1 MNKNLLLARSI
12 VSSVI
17 SSLLYIGAVSVML
30 IAAQILPIFLM
41 LVAIIATIS
50 PILIMKLEFNKP
62 IHIMWSTII
71 IATISV
77 WPLVQIADYQ
87 GVIVPLLAIIST
99 IMSYIAYDE
108 M

>member
-17 SSLLYIGAVSVML
+17 SSLLYIGAISVML
-30 IAAQILPIFLM
+30 VASQIFSAILI
-41 LVAIIATIS
+41 LVAITTIIA
-50 PILIMKLEFNKP
+50 PICMMKLEFNSS
-62 IHIMWSTII
+62 IHVMWSTIV
-71 IATISV
+71 IAMIAM

-87 GVIVPLLAIIST
+87 GVIVPSLAIFAT
-99 IMSYIAYDE
+99 IISYIAYEE

>member
-12 VSSVI
+12 VSSIV

-41 LVAIIATIS
+41 LVAIITTIS

-62 IHIMWSTII
+62 KIVAYSSVI
-71 IATISV
+71 IAAISM
-77 WPLVQIADYQ
+77 WPLAQMVGYQ
-87 GVIVPLLAIIST
+87 GVIVPSLAIFAT
-99 IMSYIAYDE
+99 IVSYIAYDE

>member
-12 VSSVI
+12 MSSVI
-17 SSLLYIGAVSVML
+17 SSLLYIGAISVML
-30 IAAQILPIFLM
+30 VASQIFSALLI
-41 LVAIIATIS
+41 LVAIITIIA
-50 PILIMKLEFNKP
+50 PICMMKLEFNKP
-62 IHIMWSTII
+62 IHVMWSSII

-87 GVIVPLLAIIST
+87 GVIVPSLAIFAT
-99 IMSYIAYDE
+99 IISYIAHEE

>member
-17 SSLLYIGAVSVML
+17 SSLLYIGAISVML
-30 IAAQILPIFLM
+30 IAAQIIPILLM
-41 LVAIIATIS
+41 LVAIITTIS

-62 IHIMWSTII
+62 IHVMWSSII
-71 IATISV
+71 IAMISM

-87 GVIVPLLAIIST
+87 GVIVPLLAIFATIISF
-99 IMSYIAYDE
+99 IAYEDF
-108 M
+108 

>member
-12 VSSVI
+12 VSSIV

-41 LVAIIATIS
+41 LVAIITTIS

-62 IHIMWSTII
+62 KIVAYSSVIIAMISMWPLAQMVGYQGVILPIPAI
-71 IATISV
+71 IATI
-77 WPLVQIADYQ
+77 I
-87 GVIVPLLAIIST
+87 G
-99 IMSYIAYDE
+99 YIAYDE

>member
-17 SSLLYIGAVSVML
+17 SSLLYIGAISVML
-30 IAAQILPIFLM
+30 VASQIFSAILI
-41 LVAIIATIS
+41 LVAIITVIA
-50 PILIMKLEFNKP
+50 PICMMKLEFNKP
-62 IHIMWSTII
+62 LHVMWSSII

-87 GVIVPLLAIIST
+87 GVIVPSLAIFAT
-99 IMSYIAYDE
+99 IISYIAYE
-108 M
+108 EI

>member
-17 SSLLYIGAVSVML
+17 SSLLYIGAISVML
-30 IAAQILPIFLM
+30 VASQIIPVFLM
-41 LVAIIATIS
+41 LVAIITTIS
-50 PILIMKLEFNKP
+50 PILLMKLEFNKP
-62 IHIMWSTII
+62 FHVMWSSII
-71 IATISV
+71 VAMISM

-87 GVIVPLLAIIST
+87 GVIVPILSILST
-99 IMSYIAYDE
+99 IISYIAYDE

>member
-17 SSLLYIGAVSVML
+17 SSLLYIGAISVML
-30 IAAQILPIFLM
+30 VASQMFSAILI
-41 LVAIIATIS
+41 LVAIITIIA
-50 PILIMKLEFNKP
+50 PICMMKLEFNSS
-62 IHIMWSTII
+62 IHVMWSTIV
-71 IATISV
+71 IAMISM

-87 GVIVPLLAIIST
+87 GVIVPLLAIFST
-99 IMSYIAYDE
+99 IISYIAYDE

>member
-17 SSLLYIGAVSVML
+17 SSLLYIGAISVML
-30 IAAQILPIFLM
+30 VASQMFSAILI
-41 LVAIIATIS
+41 LVAIITIIA
-50 PILIMKLEFNKP
+50 PICMMKLEFNSS
-62 IHIMWSTII
+62 IHVMWSSVI
-71 IATISV
+71 IAMISM

-87 GVIVPLLAIIST
+87 GVIVPLLAIFAT
-99 IMSYIAYDE
+99 IVSYIAYDE

>member
-1 MNKNLLLARSI
+1 
-12 VSSVI
+12 
-17 SSLLYIGAVSVML
+17 ML
-30 IAAQILPIFLM
+30 IAAQIIPIFLM

-62 IHIMWSTII
+62 IHIMWSSII
-71 IATISV
+71 IAAISM

-87 GVIVPLLAIIST
+87 GVIVPSLAIFST
-99 IMSYIAYDE
+99 IISHIAYDE